1 LVTGHGQRAADQ
13 QPAIGFLAGH
23 WIMTR
28 VILAIRTFLALSLP
42 YFRSEDRWRAALLL
56 AAVVAAELGLVYV
69 AVAFANWNARFF
81 NALEARNWDAF
92 ASELLV
98 FCLIVLGA
106 VIAGASQYYFGQTLQ
121 IRWRRWLTASY
132 VSSWMADGR
141 HYRVRFVAPNVDNI
155 HLRIANDVYLF
166 IQRTHELGTGLLG
179 SIVALASF
187 AYILWHLSLTTPLPL
202 FGTNLAFP
210 GYLIVAALAYAAIG
224 TLIAHWIGWRLI
236 PLNFN
241 QQRYES
247 DFRFAIVRAA
257 DHSEQVALMKGEPVE
272 REELQNRFANLVR
285 NWTALVAR
293 QTRLVGFIGGYAQ
306 ASNVVPILIV
316 SPAYLSAAIPL
327 GTMVQAAF
335 AFQRVEG
342 AFAFCISAYSKL
354 AEWKAIMDRLSQ
366 FEDAMKA
373 VDAHRAHGVGTIAV
387 TTGKERHLEVQDLE
401 ARLPDGPSIAALA
414 ALKLGPGERVMI
426 SGPSGAGKSSLF
438 RALSG
443 LWPTGGGRV
452 DLPENG
458 DVLVMPQRP
467 YFPLGKLRQ
476 AIAYPLPAEAVE
488 DAALRDALKAV
499 GLEHL
504 AQRLDEE
511 ADWSVL
517 LSGGEQQ
524 RVAFVRVLLR
534 KPAVLM
540 FDEPVS
546 TLSDAS
552 GHDLYRMLIARLPD
566 TILLTVDRREV
577 LRDLHGRVI
586 EMQCA
591 EEPAARHLS
600 AVTA

>member
-1 LVTGHGQRAADQ
+1 
-13 QPAIGFLAGH
+13 
-23 WIMTR
+23 MTR
-28 VILAIRTFLALSLP
+28 VVLALRTFLALSLP
-42 YFRSEDRWRAALLL
+42 YFRSEDRWPARALL

-92 ASELLV
+92 TSELLV

-106 VIAGASQYYFGQTLQ
+106 VIAGASQYFFGQTLQ
-121 IRWRRWLTASY
+121 IRWRRWLTANY

-141 HYRVRFVAPNVDNI
+141 HYRVHFVAENVDNI

-179 SIVALASF
+179 SAVALASF
-187 AYILWHLSLTTPLPL
+187 AYILWYLSLTTPLPL
-202 FGTNLAFP
+202 FGTDLAFP
-210 GYLIVAALAYAAIG
+210 GYLIVAALVYAAVG

-241 QQRYES
+241 QQRYEA

-272 REELQNRFANLVR
+272 RDELQHRFSNLVR

-316 SPAYLSAAIPL
+316 SPAYLTAAIPL
-327 GTMVQAAF
+327 GMLVQAAF

-366 FEDAMKA
+366 FEAAMVA
-373 VDAHRAHGVGTIAV
+373 VDAHRAGGADTIAV
-387 TTGKERHLEVQDLE
+387 ERRDQRGLDVEGLEV
-401 ARLPDGPSIAALA
+401 RLPSGPEIAGLPALSA
-414 ALKLGPGERVMI
+414 MPGERVMVT
-426 SGPSGAGKSSLF
+426 GPSGSGKSSLF

-443 LWPTGGGRV
+443 LWPNGAGRV
-452 DLPENG
+452 DLPDSGE
-458 DVLVMPQRP
+458 VLVMPQRP
-467 YFPLGKLRQ
+467 YFPLGALRQ
-476 AIAYPLPAEAVE
+476 AVAYPRPAAQVP
-488 DAALRDALKAV
+488 DAALRDVLSAV
-499 GLEHL
+499 GLGHL
-504 AQRLDEE
+504 VERLDEE

-524 RVAFVRVLLR
+524 RVAFARVLLR
-534 KPAVLM
+534 RPAVLM

-546 TLSDAS
+546 TLAD
-552 GHDLYRMLIARLPD
+552 GTGRDLYKMLIARLPE
-566 TILLTVDRREV
+566 TIILTIDRREV
-577 LRDLHGRVI
+577 LRDLHGRTI
-586 EMQCA
+586 EMTCA
-591 EEPAARHLS
+591 GTAPQAAKLS
-600 AVTA
+600 AVPA

>member
-1 LVTGHGQRAADQ
+1 MSRVV
-13 QPAIGFLAGH
+13 LA
-23 WIMTR
+23 
-28 VILAIRTFLALSLP
+28 LRTFLALSLP
-42 YFRSEDRWRAALLL
+42 YFRSEDRWRACGLL

-69 AVAFANWNARFF
+69 AVQVANWNARFF
-81 NALEARNWDAF
+81 NALEARDWNAF
-92 ASELLV
+92 TAELLV
-98 FCLIVLGA
+98 FCLIVFGA

-121 IRWRRWLTASY
+121 IRWRRWLTANY
-132 VSSWMADGR
+132 VSSWMAEGR

-187 AYILWHLSLTTPLPL
+187 AFILWWISAATPLPL
-202 FGTNLAFP
+202 FGRDLSFP

-257 DHSEQVALMKGEPVE
+257 DHSEPVALMKGEPVE
-272 REELQNRFANLVR
+272 REELQKRFGNLVR

-293 QTRLVGFIGGYAQ
+293 QTRLVGFVGGYAQ
-306 ASNVVPILIV
+306 ASSVVPVLIV
-316 SPAYLSAAIPL
+316 SPAYLTGAIPL
-327 GTMVQAAF
+327 GTLMQAAL

-366 FEDAMKA
+366 FEDAMVA
-373 VDAHRAHGVGTIAV
+373 VDARRAQSAGNIAV
-387 TTGKERHLEVQDLE
+387 TSGAQRDLDVKGLQ
-401 ARLPDGPSIAALA
+401 ARLPNGLSIADLPALRVA
-414 ALKLGPGERVMI
+414 PGERVMVT
-426 SGPSGAGKSSLF
+426 GPSGSGKSSLF
-438 RALSG
+438 RALIG
-443 LWPTGGGRV
+443 LWPTGAGQV
-452 DLPENG
+452 ELPDNG

-467 YFPLGKLRQ
+467 YFPLGSLRQ
-476 AIAYPLPAEAVE
+476 AIAYPIPVDKVSE
-488 DAALRDALKAV
+488 AALQDALSAT
-499 GLEHL
+499 GLDHL

-511 ADWSVL
+511 ADWNVL

-524 RVAFVRVLLR
+524 RVAFARVLLR

-546 TLSDAS
+546 TLADTS
-552 GHDLYRMLIARLPD
+552 GHDLYRMLLSRLPD
-566 TILLTVDRREV
+566 TIIMTIDRREV
-577 LRDLHGRVI
+577 LRDLHSRVI
-586 EMQCA
+586 EMPHA
-591 EEPAARHLS
+591 EPPVARRMS
-600 AVTA
+600 AVPA